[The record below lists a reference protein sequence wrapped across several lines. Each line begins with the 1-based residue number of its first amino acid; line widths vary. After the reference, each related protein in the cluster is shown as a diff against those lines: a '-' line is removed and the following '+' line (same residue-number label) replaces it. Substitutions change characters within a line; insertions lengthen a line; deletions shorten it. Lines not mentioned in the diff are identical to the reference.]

1 MTDSLVSDDQLREP
15 TLMVRPPTKGEQV
28 ANILRRM
35 ILVGELPPGERL
47 TQDILADR
55 LGVSTMPIRE
65 ALLRLVPEGL
75 VEVTSGRFSV
85 VRSEA
90 GDILDAYWIHARL
103 AGELTERSCRIDSS
117 GRLAAKLHAINDDYL
132 EAASRNDRTRM
143 EELNWDF
150 HRGIN
155 TAAQAPKLLL
165 ILRTVLRSVPDGFYS
180 LLDGWAEASKRG
192 HGDILDAFDAHD
204 ARAAGAAARDHV
216 IEAGQLLRERFWDHG
231 IWRH

>member
-1 MTDSLVSDDQLREP
+1 MTDSVVSDAAAREP
-15 TLMVRPPTKGEQV
+15 ALMVRPPTKGEHV

-47 TQDILADR
+47 TQDDLAER

-90 GDILDAYWIHARL
+90 TDILDAYWVHARI
-103 AGELTERSCRIDSS
+103 AGELTARSCDTDSS
-117 GRLAAKLHAINDDYL
+117 GRLADRLHAVNDDYL
-132 EAASRNDRTRM
+132 DAAATNDRPRM
-143 EELNWDF
+143 EALNWQF
-150 HRGIN
+150 HRHIN
-155 TAAQAPKLLL
+155 TAAKAPKLLL
-165 ILRTVLRSVPDGFYS
+165 VLRTVLRSVPDGFYS

-192 HGDILDAFDAHD
+192 HGDILDAFDARD
-204 ARAAGAAARDHV
+204 PQAAGEAAHDHV
-216 IEAGQLLRERFWDHG
+216 VEAGQMLRERFWTEG
-231 IWRH
+231 VWRH